1 MVNQS
6 QEDDVSANDAD
17 RPDSATKP
25 SPGAG
30 RRAWVPI
37 AVLLTV
43 LACLCVVTLVGARG
57 SSLRAIAG
65 HFAISTLFAGFGAC
79 LTAKSFLIHGTP
91 GLLPLG
97 CGIVMWGLAAMASSN
112 TSPQGARLSETVYF
126 SCTSLSALWLVT
138 GASLLLRTSQPLSR
152 RALWLTA
159 TYTLAGVAVVGIS
172 LLASAGAIPSF
183 FLPDWDTPP
192 MRQPGPVL
200 NIALFV
206 LAALLLGAGAVERR
220 PTSPFTYWSAV
231 IPGLIAAGIFG
242 AKFQSE
248 SGVYDRTAYLS
259 QFLSGL
265 YMLLVAVVAS
275 QRESRAKEIAVE
287 VGLRKSDELY
297 HLLFENMTEGF
308 FIGEVVYDEEG
319 KPCDYR
325 HVHVNPG
332 HERQT
337 GFKRERVTGRTSR
350 ELFFPAPNPMATQKF
365 CEAGHLGRSSHFEI
379 FSQAMGKYLDI
390 IAFPLGKGRFASLT
404 IDITERRLAEE
415 ALRQSEAKYRTI
427 VDTATE
433 GILVVGPDALT
444 TFANARMAKML
455 GYADEEL
462 VGRQISDFMFEED
475 VPDHA
480 RRIAN
485 RRRGISE
492 NYERRFRRKDGQTV
506 WTLVSAT
513 PLLDDNQRFQ
523 GSFAMFTDITE
534 RKEAE
539 RKARESSDLLRASE
553 QHLKAVVNGSP
564 IPQFVIGRDHRILY
578 WNRALEEYSGLPAEE
593 MVGTRE
599 VWRAFYGSE
608 RPCLAD
614 LLIEGEIDRIEQL
627 YAGKCSHS
635 RLIEGA
641 FEGVDFFPDMHG
653 GTWLFFTAAPIH
665 GKDGEILGAVE
676 TLADVTE
683 RKQMENELRKLASV
697 VTHSSELVN
706 LATPDGK
713 MIYLNDAGSKMLG
726 ISADE
731 VARTHILEVIPE
743 HLMEK
748 VRNEVL
754 PAMGAGGW
762 EGDLEYK
769 NLQNGTLTAVHAII
783 FLVTDPKTGAPLYHA
798 NVSMDITERNRME
811 QALRDL
817 NATLESKVVQRT
829 AELEKRT
836 RQLQQLTLQLSQ
848 AEDRERTRIGAILH
862 EDFQQ
867 QIAGAKLHLSLLSRR
882 VEDNPQ
888 QQDIIARVDG
898 ILRDA
903 IEQSRSL
910 AHELSP
916 AALSQNDLTEVL
928 RWLATQ
934 MNTELG
940 LRVHVNAQDE
950 VTSPSD
956 ALTVFLFR
964 AVQEMLRNV
973 ARHSKAREA
982 TIRTTYHGRYVCIS
996 VRDRGTGFNP
1006 KELGDGV
1013 GFGLMNIRERSEMLG
1028 GRLKVRSR
1036 KDVGT
1041 AMYLTVPNEDTEA
1054 TDAAVHEVCVQGK

>member
-1 MVNQS
+1 MVNQNRKD
-6 QEDDVSANDAD
+6 EGSAYDAD
-17 RPDSATKP
+17 KPHPATKP
-25 SPGAG
+25 SPDAG

-37 AVLLTV
+37 AILLTM
-43 LACLCVVTLVGARG
+43 LACLCVVPLVGARG

-65 HFAISTLFAGFGAC
+65 GFAISTLFAGFGAC

-97 CGIVMWGLAAMASSN
+97 CGIVMWGLAGMVSSS
-112 TSPQGARLSETVYF
+112 TSPQGARFSETVYF
-126 SCTSLSALWLVT
+126 GCTSLSALWLVT

-152 RALWLTA
+152 RVFWLTA

-172 LLASAGAIPSF
+172 LLASTGAIPPF
-183 FLPDWDTPP
+183 FLPNWDTPP

-200 NIALFV
+200 NITLFI

-248 SGVYDRTAYLS
+248 SGIYDHTAYLS

-265 YMLLVAVVAS
+265 YMLLIAVVAS
-275 QRESRAKEIAVE
+275 QRESRAQEIAAE
-287 VGLRKSDELY
+287 AALRRSDEFY

-325 HVHVNPG
+325 HLNVNPG

-350 ELFFPAPNPMATQKF
+350 ELFFPTPNPVATQKF

-415 ALRQSEAKYRTI
+415 ALRRSEEKYRTI

-433 GILVVGPDALT
+433 GILVVGPDTLT

-455 GYADEEL
+455 GYADDEL

-513 PLLDDNQRFQ
+513 PLLDNNQRFQ

-539 RKARESSDLLRASE
+539 RKARESNDLLRASE

-564 IPQFVIGRDHRILY
+564 IPQFVIGRDHRIIY
-578 WNRALEEYSGLPAEE
+578 WNRALEECSGLRAEE

-599 VWRAFYGSE
+599 QWRAFYGSE

-614 LLIEGEIDRIEQL
+614 LLVEDETDRIEQL
-627 YAGKCSHS
+627 YAGKYSRS

-641 FEGVDFFPDMHG
+641 FEGVDFFPEMRG
-653 GTWLFFTAAPIH
+653 GTWLSFTVALIH
-665 GKDGEILGAVE
+665 NKDGEVIGAVE
-676 TLADVTE
+676 TLA
-683 RKQMENELRKLASV
+683 
-697 VTHSSELVN
+697 
-706 LATPDGK
+706 
-713 MIYLNDAGSKMLG
+713 
-726 ISADE
+726 
-731 VARTHILEVIPE
+731 
-743 HLMEK
+743 
-748 VRNEVL
+748 
-754 PAMGAGGW
+754 
-762 EGDLEYK
+762 
-769 NLQNGTLTAVHAII
+769 
-783 FLVTDPKTGAPLYHA
+783 
-798 NVSMDITERNRME
+798 DITERNRME

-867 QIAGAKLHLSLLSRR
+867 QIAAAKLHLSLLSKC

-888 QQDIIARVDG
+888 QQDIVARVDE

-916 AALSQNDLTEVL
+916 AALSQNDLTEIL
-928 RWLATQ
+928 RWLATRVS
-934 MNTELG
+934 TELG
-940 LRVHVNAQDE
+940 LKVHVSAQDE
-950 VTSPSD
+950 VILPSD

-973 ARHSKAREA
+973 AKHSQAREA

-996 VRDRGTGFNP
+996 VRDQGTGFNP
-1006 KELGDGV
+1006 KELEEGV

-1036 KDVGT
+1036 KNVGT
-1041 AMYLTVPNEDTEA
+1041 ALYLTVPNEDAQA